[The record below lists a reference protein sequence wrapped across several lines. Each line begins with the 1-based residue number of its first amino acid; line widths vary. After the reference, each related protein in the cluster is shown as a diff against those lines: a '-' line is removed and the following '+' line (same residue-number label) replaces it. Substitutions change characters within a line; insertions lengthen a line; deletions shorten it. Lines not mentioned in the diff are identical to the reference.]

1 MYWENLWLGE
11 PEDGGFSD
19 VLLRAKLLASAGLRA
34 PPLLQALWRAGL
46 CQALLRPGAWLP
58 EGCSLLRGTGKEKM
72 CREI

>member
-1 MYWENLWLGE
+1 MAKECTGKICGLGSQKT
-11 PEDGGFSD
+11 GAL
-19 VLLRAKLLASAGLRA
+19 VAKLLASAGLRA

-58 EGCSLLRGTGKEKM
+58 EGCSLLRGTGKAKM